1 MVDKNRQGTDQPRR
15 KTLKLMAGAGAGV
28 GLGYLGWSS
37 MSANPGGTNP
47 AFDANLLNQGPV
59 YGGRIRVASL
69 SISTADTLDPA
80 KGALSTDYIRHN
92 MLYSGLTQFTTDLSA
107 IPALAES
114 WETDDQIAWRFKLR
128 QGVEFHDGKPLT
140 ADDVVYSLLRHKDPA
155 TASRAAAVATQFDAV
170 SAEDSGMVLI
180 QLAGPNVDLP
190 QILATSHFTIIQ
202 NGTTDFRTAIGTGPY
217 RLKDFTA
224 GVRTIGSRNKNYWR
238 NGKPYL
244 EEIELIGIPDESARV
259 NALLS
264 GDVHMV
270 IAVNPRSIRRI
281 NQTPGFAVKETS
293 SGNYTNLVMRKDLYP
308 ANNPDFILG
317 VKHLMDREL
326 IKRALFRG
334 YADIAN
340 DHPVPPSHAFYAHDL
355 PQRQYDPDRGLYH
368 LKKAGMTGARFPL
381 YASPAAEGSVDMA
394 ALLQLS
400 AAEAGMHL
408 AVNRVPA
415 DGYWSN
421 HWTKHPLSFG
431 NINPRPSLDLLFS
444 LFFKSDA
451 PWNESAWNNPQFD
464 QLLITARGEG
474 NIERR
479 HQMYVDMQQI
489 INEKCGI
496 GIPVFINLLD
506 GYNQRV
512 GGLGS
517 IPVGGLMGYSFAE
530 HVWWRG

>member
-1 MVDKNRQGTDQPRR
+1 
-15 KTLKLMAGAGAGV
+15 
-28 GLGYLGWSS
+28 
-37 MSANPGGTNP
+37 
-47 AFDANLLNQGPV
+47 
-59 YGGRIRVASL
+59 
-69 SISTADTLDPA
+69 
-80 KGALSTDYIRHN
+80 
-92 MLYSGLTQFTTDLSA
+92 
-107 IPALAES
+107 
-114 WETDDQIAWRFKLR
+114 
-128 QGVEFHDGKPLT
+128 
-140 ADDVVYSLLRHKDPA
+140 
-155 TASRAAAVATQFDAV
+155 
-170 SAEDSGMVLI
+170 
-180 QLAGPNVDLP
+180 
-190 QILATSHFTIIQ
+190 
-202 NGTTDFRTAIGTGPY
+202 
-217 RLKDFTA
+217 
-224 GVRTIGSRNKNYWR
+224 
-238 NGKPYL
+238 
-244 EEIELIGIPDESARV
+244 
-259 NALLS
+259 
-264 GDVHMV
+264 
-270 IAVNPRSIRRI
+270 
-281 NQTPGFAVKETS
+281 
-293 SGNYTNLVMRKDLYP
+293 
-308 ANNPDFILG
+308 
-317 VKHLMDREL
+317 
-326 IKRALFRG
+326 
-334 YADIAN
+334 
-340 DHPVPPSHAFYAHDL
+340 
-355 PQRQYDPDRGLYH
+355 
-368 LKKAGMTGARFPL
+368 
-381 YASPAAEGSVDMA
+381 MA